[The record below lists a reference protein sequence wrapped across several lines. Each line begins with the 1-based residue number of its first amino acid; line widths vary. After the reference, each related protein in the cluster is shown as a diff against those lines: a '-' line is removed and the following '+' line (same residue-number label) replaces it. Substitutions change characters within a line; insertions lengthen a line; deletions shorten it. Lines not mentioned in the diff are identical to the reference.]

1 LFESISAEI
10 LSAMILGGTMA
21 NHAGLSPTVKSGFI
35 LFPLLVHSL
44 DLWVSTISVFFV
56 KTKPGHPSK
65 TSNYGP
71 LEDPLTVLKRGY
83 YISLILATIGLFII
97 CRTCLYIE
105 ALPRAYFNF
114 FLCSLVGVIVSFLF
128 IIITQYYTDYNF
140 SPV

>member
-1 LFESISAEI
+1 MFESISAEI

-83 YISLILATIGLFII
+83 
-97 CRTCLYIE
+97 
-105 ALPRAYFNF
+105 
-114 FLCSLVGVIVSFLF
+114 
-128 IIITQYYTDYNF
+128 
-140 SPV
+140 